1 MCFTSWWDFVYA
13 LNTAYSSFDVGISP
27 SLYGWKDSEKLALQ
41 LAVIVVN
48 WSSRGLSLVERNL
61 KKGILLTMSSCII
74 SKDVYMWIVVYYRR
88 YSRGCTVHAVKA
100 VRQLGDLIALNW
112 SSWLKYYSFFVVKLA
127 GYFSLLYFVFSL
139 VLAKLKIWFW
149 FSLHS
154 SSFYNLVRFS
164 SWAVLLTLFWILNRW
179 YVTVF
184 IVLYLSVRSFLEAF
198 SRKLF
203 AFYVLLFELAQKD
216 YENSINHKQGPR

>member
-1 MCFTSWWDFVYA
+1 MCFTSRWDFVYV
-13 LNTAYSSFDVGISP
+13 LNTAYFSFDVGISP

-61 KKGILLTMSSCII
+61 KKGILLTISSCVI

-100 VRQLGDLIALNW
+100 VRKLGDLTALNW

-127 GYFSLLYFVFSL
+127 GYFSLLHFVFSL

-149 FSLHS
+149 FSLQS

-164 SWAVLLTLFWILNRW
+164 SWAVLLTIF
-179 YVTVF
+179 
-184 IVLYLSVRSFLEAF
+184 
-198 SRKLF
+198 
-203 AFYVLLFELAQKD
+203 
-216 YENSINHKQGPR
+216 

>member
-1 MCFTSWWDFVYA
+1 MCFTSRWDFVYA
-13 LNTAYSSFDVGISP
+13 LNTVYFSFDVGISP

-61 KKGILLTMSSCII
+61 KKGILLMISSCVI

-100 VRQLGDLIALNW
+100 VRKLGDLTALNW

-127 GYFSLLYFVFSL
+127 GYFSLLHFVFSL

-149 FSLHS
+149 FSLQS

-164 SWAVLLTLFWILNRW
+164 SWAVLLTIF
-179 YVTVF
+179 
-184 IVLYLSVRSFLEAF
+184 
-198 SRKLF
+198 
-203 AFYVLLFELAQKD
+203 
-216 YENSINHKQGPR
+216 